1 MRFLIDADL
10 PNRAADVAFEFGHD
24 ALLSRRVLTASASD
38 DEVAAS
44 AAANQ
49 RCLITGDFDFAD
61 LRIFDPR
68 RYAGI
73 VVLTL
78 PRGADTSY
86 VEELLRK
93 FFGRLE
99 ELLPLEGHLFVVS
112 RDRIRV
118 R

>member
-10 PNRAADVAFEFGHD
+10 PNRAADLALELGHD
-24 ALLSRRVLTASASD
+24 ALLSRRVVSASASD
-38 DEVAAS
+38 EEVAAL

-68 RYAGI
+68 RYSGI

-78 PRGADTSY
+78 PRAADTAY

-93 FFGRLE
+93 FFRELDQ
-99 ELLPLEGHLFVVS
+99 LLPLEGHLFVVS
-112 RDRIRV
+112 RERIRV